1 LKLGVDGDFSL
12 WHNLII
18 ETQTEAKQ
26 MTKFTKR
33 QYNEAIAANEA
44 ALVANAALLESFND
58 RLEAG
63 EKIETL
69 SDAWNAAHDQT
80 WELEQERHAIEQR
93 WNRRNWTWQ
102 DYSEYEL
109 VSQNID

>member
-1 LKLGVDGDFSL
+1 V

-18 ETQTEAKQ
+18 ETQTKAKQ

-44 ALVANAALLESFND
+44 ALLESFNV

-63 EKIETL
+63 EKIGAL

-102 DYSEYEL
+102 DHSEYEL